1 MQVYVV
7 WRCHIHA
14 SGVECGFD
22 GATVDG
28 PPNVIFIS
36 MYGVSIYSGSE
47 CGFDRAAET
56 EVNGLERGFDRAL
69 LKEIQ

>member
-7 WRCHIHA
+7 WRCHFHAWWNHA
-14 SGVECGFD
+14 SDVECGFD

-28 PPNVIFIS
+28 PQNVIFIS

-47 CGFDRAAET
+47 CGFDGGRE
-56 EVNGLERGFDRAL
+56 LYS
-69 LKEIQ
+69 